1 MVKGRK
7 TLGRS
12 LSNNFNTQLSGEPP
26 LSSTIFT
33 LSSGVK
39 AEFKAL
45 TIPPEEVEDK
55 TWVRFEVNGRDQN
68 ALNRE
73 EVSDILRTIKFQQFF
88 PAIAVKRDGRFEI
101 LDGSRRR
108 MAAIFGNVGLNVL
121 YTEQNIS
128 IDDAKQLAKD
138 IQTAKEHS
146 LREVGLRL
154 LLIKESMSCDNKT
167 LAKNEGLSESKV
179 TRALQAAS
187 VPTELVALFPYQ
199 STLSYADYKY
209 LLDLSAQLAN
219 LNISLISFCDDVAE
233 NIVTLETLNFDDQ
246 KSQIIKVMKKQF
258 SSLSTKPKIGKIVTE
273 KLWDF
278 EAKDCYARK
287 KTKGRFISYE
297 FNRISKEVQTEIDK
311 AVRDVLERELRQ

>member
-1 MVKGRK
+1 MAKERK

-12 LSNNFNTQLSGEPP
+12 LSNNFSIQVSGE
-26 LSSTIFT
+26 SSSAVFT

-39 AEFKAL
+39 AEFKTL
-45 TIPPEEVEDK
+45 TIPSHEVERN

-73 EVSDILRTIKFQQFF
+73 EVGDILRTIKYQQFF

-108 MAAIFGNVGLNVL
+108 MAAIFGNVGLNLL

-128 IDDAKQLAKD
+128 MDDAKQLAKD

-154 LLIKESMSCDNKT
+154 LLIKDNLACDNKT

-187 VPTELVALFPYQ
+187 VPSELVKLFPHQ

-209 LLDLSAQLAN
+209 LLDLSLQFEN
-219 LNISLISFCDDVAE
+219 EKISLTNFCNEVAVQ
-233 NIVTLETLNFDDQ
+233 ITALKKLNFEEQ
-246 KSQIIKVMKKQF
+246 KSQIIKVIKQQF
-258 SSLSTKPKIGKIVTE
+258 NSLLTKPKPSKVVTE

-278 EAKDCYARK
+278 EAKDSYARK

-297 FNRISKEVQTEIDK
+297 FNRISKDVQAEIDK